1 MRWRGCVP
9 LTALLFLCVNLAPG
23 AFAQGRR
30 GAMGRVRPDK
40 PARQVRRTPI
50 EEFRTMSPDQQQR
63 ALDRLTPQ
71 ERQRLQER
79 LKKFDQLPAG
89 QQRSLNNLYNRL
101 HGLAPERQDA
111 VRESINNFSRLPAP
125 RQQAM
130 REELRGMVGL
140 SDKDRQARMSTPEF
154 QEKFS
159 KEEQGILRDMSEVLP
174 PD

>member
-1 MRWRGCVP
+1 
-9 LTALLFLCVNLAPG
+9 
-23 AFAQGRR
+23 
-30 GAMGRVRPDK
+30 
-40 PARQVRRTPI
+40 
-50 EEFRTMSPDQQQR
+50 MSPDQQQR